1 MITLGYKQE
10 QKEQTAICEKLLR
23 WEDIQD
29 SNFQGNFSK
38 EVKRIINHN
47 VKSKERELRKKK
59 NPWFGALE
67 AYLCIWEKFQVE
79 YLK

>member
-29 SNFQGNFSK
+29 SNFQRNFSK

-59 NPWFGALE
+59 KILDLE
-67 AYLCIWEKFQVE
+67 L
-79 YLK
+79 